1 MDAVNPTEPGN
12 ILSAKTPLKLSADQ
26 LKAWEHNGYIV
37 LKKLFSEAEVR
48 ALNTF
53 IDKRWADRKKNKS
66 QVPCDVYLKT
76 DREQRIPF
84 SEVDDTARHTPYKLN
99 DLYLDYPEV
108 RDVSLAPA
116 LCGVVSQLLSGAPIV
131 INTLSIEYG
140 TQQPDHID
148 TFFMPPRVEN
158 KMVASWVALEATH
171 ASNGPLRIYP
181 GSHKIPAY
189 RFSHGGLKAVRSEM
203 DAFYSYIQ
211 EALALRKI
219 EPEYFIAKPGDV
231 LIWHAQLL
239 HGGEQIADKQ
249 ATRRSLVTHY
259 FRARD
264 QWPRFWQIKQHT
276 KSGYY
281 YKRPHQGTA

>member
-116 LCGVVSQLLSGAPIV
+116 L
-131 INTLSIEYG
+131 
-140 TQQPDHID
+140 
-148 TFFMPPRVEN
+148 
-158 KMVASWVALEATH
+158 
-171 ASNGPLRIYP
+171 
-181 GSHKIPAY
+181 
-189 RFSHGGLKAVRSEM
+189 
-203 DAFYSYIQ
+203 
-211 EALALRKI
+211 
-219 EPEYFIAKPGDV
+219 
-231 LIWHAQLL
+231 
-239 HGGEQIADKQ
+239 
-249 ATRRSLVTHY
+249 
-259 FRARD
+259 
-264 QWPRFWQIKQHT
+264 
-276 KSGYY
+276 
-281 YKRPHQGTA
+281 